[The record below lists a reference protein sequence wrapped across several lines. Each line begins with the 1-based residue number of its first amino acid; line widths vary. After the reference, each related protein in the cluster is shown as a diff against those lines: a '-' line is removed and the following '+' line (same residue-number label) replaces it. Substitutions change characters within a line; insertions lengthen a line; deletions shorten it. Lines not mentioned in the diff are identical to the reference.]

1 MQTTF
6 IPAGQLTPHK
16 YSFRQWV
23 TMTVAMWGFM
33 ANLSWRKRVTR
44 MWEIIVYTVNGGPL
58 VWVIA
63 GGIFVGALVWH
74 RVWLRLT
81 YNRGMRATGL
91 DPKGNWTGTPYTD
104 GAGVTHYLSP
114 DEERAHFDA
123 EAEQLFRSEKDK
135 EWRERWR

>member
-1 MQTTF
+1 
-6 IPAGQLTPHK
+6 
-16 YSFRQWV
+16 
-23 TMTVAMWGFM
+23 
-33 ANLSWRKRVTR
+33 

-74 RVWLRLT
+74 RVWLRLS
-81 YNRGMRATGL
+81 YNRGMRNTGL
-91 DPKGNWTGTPYTD
+91 DPKGKWTGTPYVD